1 MAQLHRRKGG
11 DGGGENGGQSPE
23 RMSKPQEAVGD
34 STSSKAADG
43 TRDRSDDDGSNL
55 NESGSTVPS
64 NNKMMV
70 WAVLAAVVSALFWL
84 LISPP
89 PMEQIQQD
97 LTSLRNEIADSLAK
111 SEMIQNL
118 QTKID
123 ILEKDLKQRL
133 NESLPAAYLSEEPTR
148 PGYQFK
154 QRGAKGM
161 FNSSGILFFV
171 FQGLRQD
178 VGLLTK
184 ELSHTL
190 LMSL

>member
-1 MAQLHRRKGG
+1 MAELHRRKGG
-11 DGGGENGGQSPE
+11 DGGGENGGQSQE
-23 RMSKPQEAVGD
+23 GKSKPQEAVGD
-34 STSSKAADG
+34 STSSKAHG
-43 TRDRSDDDGSNL
+43 TRDRSDDDGSNIIK
-55 NESGSTVPS
+55 SGGTVPS

-97 LTSLRNEIADSLAK
+97 LTSLRNEIADSLAE
-111 SEMIQNL
+111 SEMIQSL

-123 ILEKDLKQRL
+123 IMEKEIKQKL

-161 FNSSGILFFV
+161 FNSSGIFV
-171 FQGLRQD
+171 LYFEVTD
-178 VGLLTK
+178 K
-184 ELSHTL
+184 
-190 LMSL
+190 MSDC